1 MWAGVVTG
9 KNLHVSLERK
19 NYENTNHLD
28 PGRAG
33 DERFRT
39 EFPGADRAA
48 KTCPS
53 NAHTAASLRT
63 S

>member
-19 NYENTNHLD
+19 KHENINHLD

-33 DERFRT
+33 DERFRAK
-39 EFPGADRAA
+39 FQGADRAA
-48 KTCPS
+48 TTGES
-53 NAHTAASLRT
+53 NAHTAADLT
-63 S
+63 AP